1 MISRSKLQ
9 ILARRA
15 RAVMFATP
23 CFAMLGAMA
32 LPAHAATHTE
42 PPWHI
47 ESFCHRGVPAAR
59 RCLIRAR
66 QGIIVFQLAEL
77 ASAPGIQW
85 HDGLAVLTTGKD
97 ERSRQLRFFAPPQKL
112 STAFNHV
119 RAYDIGQQLV
129 AVYANNAVHVRA
141 MFADA
146 HDLAL
151 LALPSNVSTDTL
163 RLRFEGRSLHASW
176 QDSKGHVQEQTV
188 TAKN

>member
-1 MISRSKLQ
+1 MIPRSKFRQFGSGSRMTMLT
-9 ILARRA
+9 
-15 RAVMFATP
+15 ATWL
-23 CFAMLGAMA
+23 CMLCPIV
-32 LPAHAATHTE
+32 LPTQAASHTE

-85 HDGLAVLTTGKD
+85 RDGVAVLTTGKD

-129 AVYANNAVHVRA
+129 AVYADNAVHVRA

-151 LALPSNVSTDTL
+151 LALPSNVSNDTL

-188 TAKN
+188 TAKS